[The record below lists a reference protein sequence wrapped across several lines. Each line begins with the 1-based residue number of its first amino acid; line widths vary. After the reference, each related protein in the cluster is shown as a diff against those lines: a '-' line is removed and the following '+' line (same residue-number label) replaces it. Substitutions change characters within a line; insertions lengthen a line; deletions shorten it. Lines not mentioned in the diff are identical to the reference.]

1 VKYERETVGHIINEL
16 AEMQNHLTS
25 SNLHGI
31 RSIKNRNILLKDIEF
46 RCMQKRLEKLNEC
59 FINFCADPEKNINR
73 LVAVCGELM
82 GATCALYNRLEGSL
96 LCSAGNWNVPA
107 DYRSRDKAKGHI
119 CYDVIQLAKD
129 RPILIRNLPKTI
141 YGQTDPNVK
150 KYGLKTYI
158 GQVVKL
164 GDRVI
169 GSLCAVYQKDF
180 IPDNGDEWLMG
191 VISSAI
197 AVEERR
203 RKTETELRKS
213 EEEFRLTFEN
223 AKDAIFWA
231 NPETGIIIRCNK
243 AAEILLEKTRNDIIG
258 VSQAA
263 LHPSEKSKCYIK
275 MFKKHIK
282 QKGAL
287 DEEAEVI
294 TGAGKIKPVHI
305 TASVTSVAGRPIVQG
320 IFRDI
325 SERKQQEEELRLLNR
340 ELVKSN
346 RKLKRLVLK
355 DPHTGLYN
363 HRYFEE
369 VIESEFY
376 RAKRHTHSLSLVMLD
391 IDYFKSVNE
400 VYGHKFGDL
409 VLKQF
414 AKKLRKL
421 ARLHD
426 HVIRFGD
433 EEFVVIL
440 PGSDSAGALRMA
452 QRISCA
458 TKIFDFGD
466 LKNKVKINLS
476 IAVVSYPE
484 DGIYKSMD
492 FIGLA
497 DKILHRAKECGGNR
511 VCSSI
516 DIKKEK
522 LSVDEGDGAGI
533 DLLKQKLTKLTKQV
547 NRNLIESIFA
557 FAKTIELKDHFTG
570 EHVQKTVYYA
580 TEMATK
586 LGLNRNDVL
595 LIEQGAMLHDL
606 GKIGISEK
614 ILLKKGKLTKEE
626 FEKIK
631 EHPKI
636 GVDIIRPIQF
646 LHGLVPL
653 ILYHHE
659 RWDGEGYLHG
669 LKGEEIPIGARI
681 IALADVYQAL
691 RVDRPYRK
699 AFSEKKAI
707 GVIRSGSGTQFDP
720 HIVGVF
726 LKILEARE

>member
-1 VKYERETVGHIINEL
+1 MKYERETIGHIINEL
-16 AEMQNHLTS
+16 AEMQRRVKVLSRSDHYQLLS
-25 SNLHGI
+25 VYDGI
-31 RSIKNRNILLKDIEF
+31 DECIYVADPETYELLYVNK
-46 RCMQKRLEKLNEC
+46 KLEKLFGNVIGKKC
-59 FINFCADPEKNINR
+59 YKVFQDSTSPCPFCTNKHILGEK
-73 LVAVCGELM
+73 LGE
-82 GATCALYNRLEGSL
+82 
-96 LCSAGNWNVPA
+96 
-107 DYRSRDKAKGHI
+107 
-119 CYDVIQLAKD
+119 
-129 RPILIRNLPKTI
+129 
-141 YGQTDPNVK
+141 
-150 KYGLKTYI
+150 TYI
-158 GQVVKL
+158 WNFQNKINKRWYHCI
-164 GDRVI
+164 DR
-169 GSLCAVYQKDF
+169 AVQW
-180 IPDNGDEWLMG
+180 PDGRMVRCEL
-191 VISSAI
+191 AI
-197 AVEERR
+197 DITDRKNMEE
-203 RKTETELRKS
+203 ELRKN
-213 EEEFRLTFEN
+213 EQEFRLTFES

-231 NPETGIIIRCNK
+231 NPDTGIIIRCNK
-243 AAEILLEKTRNDIIG
+243 AAEDLLEKKRHEIIG
-258 VSQAA
+258 SHQIS
-263 LHPSEKSKCYIK
+263 LHPPEKSKCYIK
-275 MFKKHIK
+275 MFKKHIR

-287 DEEAEVI
+287 DEEAEII
-294 TGAGKIKPVHI
+294 TGTGRIKPVHI

-376 RAKRHTHSLSLVMLD
+376 RAKRHTHPLSLIMLD

-400 VYGHKFGDL
+400 AYGHRFGDL

-421 ARLHD
+421 VRLHD

-440 PGSDSAGALRMA
+440 PGSDSAGTLRLA

-476 IAVVSYPE
+476 IAAVSYPE

-497 DKILHRAKECGGNR
+497 DKILDRAKECGGNR
-511 VCSSI
+511 VYSSI
-516 DIKKEK
+516 DIKKER
-522 LSVDEGDGAGI
+522 LSMDEGDGAGI

-547 NRNLIESIFA
+547 NQNLIESIFA

-570 EHVQKTVYYA
+570 DHVQKTVYYA
-580 TEMATK
+580 TEMAMK

-631 EHPKI
+631 EHPRI

-659 RWDGEGYLHG
+659 RWDGKGYLHG

-691 RVDRPYRK
+691 RTDRPYRK
-699 AFSEKKAI
+699 ALSEKKAI
-707 GVIRSGSGTQFDP
+707 GVIRSGWGTQFDP
-720 HIVGVF
+720 HIVGIF
-726 LKILEARE
+726 LRILEAGE

>member
-1 VKYERETVGHIINEL
+1 MKYERETIGHIINEL

-25 SNLHGI
+25 SNLHDM

-46 RCMQKRLEKLNEC
+46 RRMQKRLEKLNEC
-59 FINFCADPEKNINR
+59 FINFCADHEKNINC

-82 GATCALYNRLEGSL
+82 GAACALYNRLEGGL
-96 LCSAGNWNVPA
+96 LCSAGNWNTPA
-107 DYRSRDKAKGHI
+107 DYKSKDKAKGHI

-129 RPILIRNLPKTI
+129 RPILIRDLPKTI

-150 KYGLKTYI
+150 KYRLKTYI
-158 GQVVKL
+158 GHVVKL
-164 GDRVI
+164 GGRAI

-191 VISSAI
+191 VISLAI
-197 AVEERR
+197 SVEEKR
-203 RKTETELRKS
+203 RKIEIELRKS
-213 EEEFRLTFEN
+213 EQEFRLTFEN

-231 NPETGIIIRCNK
+231 NPETGIIIKCNK
-243 AAEILLEKTRNDIIG
+243 AAEILLEKTRNEITGI
-258 VSQAA
+258 SQAA
-263 LHPSEKSKCYIK
+263 LHPPKKSKCYIE
-275 MFKKHIK
+275 MFKKHIR

-305 TASVTSVAGRPIVQG
+305 TASVTSVAGQPIVQG

-325 SERKQQEEELRLLNR
+325 SERKQQEEKLRLLNR

-376 RAKRHTHSLSLVMLD
+376 RAKRHTHPLSLIMLD

-400 VYGHKFGDL
+400 AYGHRFGDL

-421 ARLHD
+421 VRLHD

-440 PGSDSAGALRMA
+440 PGSDSAGTLRLA

-476 IAVVSYPE
+476 IAAVSYPE

-497 DKILHRAKECGGNR
+497 DKILDRAKECGGNR
-511 VCSSI
+511 VYSLI

-522 LSVDEGDGAGI
+522 PSMDEGDGAGI
-533 DLLKQKLTKLTKQV
+533 DHLKQKLTKLTKQV
-547 NRNLIESIFA
+547 NQNLIESIFA

-570 EHVQKTVYYA
+570 DHVQKTVYYA
-580 TEMATK
+580 TEMAMK

-606 GKIGISEK
+606 GKIGIREK

-626 FEKIK
+626 FEEIK
-631 EHPKI
+631 EHPRI
-636 GVDIIRPIQF
+636 GVDIIRPIHF

-659 RWDGEGYLHG
+659 RWDGKGYLHG

-691 RVDRPYRK
+691 RADRPYRK
-699 AFSEKKAI
+699 ALSEKKAI
-707 GVIRSGSGTQFDP
+707 GVVRSGSGTQFDP
-720 HIVGVF
+720 HIVGIF
-726 LKILEARE
+726 LRILETRE